1 LLPKLGNTF
10 VFQQDGA
17 LAHGAMRTQEWLG
30 EHWTSLLMAAK
41 QAGFK
46 YAGVLHVGS
55 NARGIQQVK
64 PETKELF

>member
-1 LLPKLGNTF
+1 
-10 VFQQDGA
+10 
-17 LAHGAMRTQEWLG
+17 
-30 EHWTSLLMAAK
+30 MAAK

-64 PETKELF
+64 PETKELFWVDDSFADNFG